1 MTAQMAEALLP
12 RVSGRHRDR
21 ALASARKCRAIQLKL
36 QGLTYQQ
43 IADELGYTSRGTV
56 YKIIKTAQATQLTGA
71 VEEHLDIEVSRL
83 NALQAPSSVPGHL
96 LGHGLVVVRRG
107 DVPVNPH
114 RYQQLLVPRR
124 TTHSS
129 RQRRGL
135 CGLGHAVCTSP
146 QGLHRTAADG
156 TDKARLTQAELAER
170 DGLSVTMVQNLERLP
185 NARNPRLRPP
195 RRRR

>member
-1 MTAQMAEALLP
+1 VLRPTLKACSCSATRAPKAVSVATEATSEPLLAFIAASSSFSLSTSTHTEGLPMTAQVAEALLP

-83 NALQAPSSVPGHL
+83 NALQAAVWPAAMSGTVS
-96 LGHGLVVVRRG
+96 
-107 DVPVNPH
+107 NP
-114 RYQQLLVPRR
+114 PAMKPPPA
-124 TTHSS
+124 SGGGS
-129 RQRRGL
+129 
-135 CGLGHAVCTSP
+135 AV
-146 QGLHRTAADG
+146 A
-156 TDKARLTQAELAER
+156 
-170 DGLSVTMVQNLERLP
+170 V
-185 NARNPRLRPP
+185 
-195 RRRR
+195 